1 MTDEERKSTTLVNA
15 FMKSGFEGQEK
26 WVVKVRGQ
34 GQKKVR
40 FLCKLKTPGKLSFF
54 YWTFMMERGE

>member
-54 YWTFMMERGE
+54 Y